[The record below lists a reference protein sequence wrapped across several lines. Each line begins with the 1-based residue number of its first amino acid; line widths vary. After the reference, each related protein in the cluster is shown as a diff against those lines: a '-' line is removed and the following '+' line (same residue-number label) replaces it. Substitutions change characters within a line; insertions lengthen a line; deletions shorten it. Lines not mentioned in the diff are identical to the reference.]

1 MSGKRKVSNFSPW
14 HLANESPPA
23 PEIVL
28 IHHMT
33 FFLFSFKCRS
43 IMMDQRFPFGVNQI
57 DRYHGHPNTV
67 AIWLLSH
74 GGRAVRVLM
83 RSVG

>member
-1 MSGKRKVSNFSPW
+1 
-14 HLANESPPA
+14 
-23 PEIVL
+23 
-28 IHHMT
+28 
-33 FFLFSFKCRS
+33 
-43 IMMDQRFPFGVNQI
+43 MMDQRFPFGVNQI